1 MSTVVW
7 DVAVT
12 VLSPNHKPAHVDIDL
27 YWSDRNPF
35 TVSILFGEDLPDWIV
50 SRDLLA
56 TGLDRAVGL
65 GDVSVL
71 PDLSVDSDDTCVEL
85 VLSTPSGRAAL
96 LIDRVDLDSFLTR
109 TFRDVPAGQERV
121 VPEDPIAAIRELDGS
136 GA

>member
-12 VLSPNHKPAHVDIDL
+12 VLARNHKPAHVDIDL
-27 YWSDRNPF
+27 HWSDRNPF
-35 TVSILFGEDLPDWIV
+35 TVSILFGKDLPDWIV

-85 VLSTPSGRAAL
+85 VLSTPRGLAAI

-109 TFRDVPAGQERV
+109 TFRDVPAGQELV
-121 VPEDPIAAIRELDGS
+121 VPDDPIAAIRELDGS